1 MISMAPKLADT
12 IALKTAIS
20 DSPLGQMAGSLWYNF
35 FSPSASPWLVA
46 GNVAGLMMLG
56 SVIGAFAGVIA
67 DPLQSLL
74 GIHRRRLLKFIDSV
88 EDDMTR
94 SAPKGYVARE
104 YFYARFMDIWDA
116 AISALRFFRS

>member
-1 MISMAPKLADT
+1 MISMAPKLAET

-74 GIHRRRLLKFIDSV
+74 GIHRRRLLKFMAQLALIMRAVRSV
-88 EDDMTR
+88 
-94 SAPKGYVARE
+94 G
-104 YFYARFMDIWDA
+104 F
-116 AISALRFFRS
+116 LRRRRVSRGEFGVLE